1 VRKARPERYKVDFP
15 VFLTWQDRQGMV
27 RRLTG
32 KCTDLSAAGAH
43 VETKDQLTPHSGVLM
58 TSELFGRMGNV
69 SVRYCR
75 RMGMK
80 YKVGLH
86 FTVLL
91 QLSDPVRKRI
101 LEEVLQKPVVSQQPL
116 AGAQEPGECSL

>member
-1 VRKARPERYKVDFP
+1 
-15 VFLTWQDRQGMV
+15 
-27 RRLTG
+27 
-32 KCTDLSAAGAH
+32 
-43 VETKDQLTPHSGVLM
+43 M
-58 TSELFGRMGNV
+58 TSELFGRMGNA

-101 LEEVLQKPVVSQQPL
+101 LEEVLQKPVVSQQPV
-116 AGAQEPGECSL
+116 AGVQEPGKCSL

>member
-1 VRKARPERYKVDFP
+1 MAAPRPKRFKVDFP
-15 VFLTWQDRQGMV
+15 LFLSWQDKQGIV

-32 KCTDLSAAGAH
+32 RCIDLSAGGAQ
-43 VETKDQLTPHSGVLM
+43 VETKDQLPAQCMVLM
-58 TSELFGRMGNV
+58 TSECFGRMGNA

-86 FTVLL
+86 FTSAF
-91 QLSDPVRKRI
+91 QLSDPARKEI
-101 LEEVLQKPVVSQQPL
+101 LDKVLQKTPPPSP
-116 AGAQEPGECSL
+116 APTTSAI